1 MATEVVIFDC
11 DGVLVDSEVIAIE
24 VEAEL
29 LTAAGFA
36 LTVDD
41 IADRFVGLS
50 YRDMM
55 AELASEFGRPVPDEL
70 DGRIQSETLAS
81 FPDRLRAVVGVE
93 ALLEQMQLARC
104 VASSSDLDRIRLS
117 LAVTALDRFFEAD
130 DLFSAQMVDN
140 GKPAP
145 DLFLH
150 AAAKLGVDP
159 RSCLVIEDSPHGVQA
174 ARRAEMPVIGFLGG
188 GHARPSLHDRLVAA
202 GADHI
207 ANHPQQIL
215 DHL

>member
-1 MATEVVIFDC
+1 
-11 DGVLVDSEVIAIE
+11 
-24 VEAEL
+24 
-29 LTAAGFA
+29 
-36 LTVDD
+36 
-41 IADRFVGLS
+41 
-50 YRDMM
+50 MM

-93 ALLEQMQLARC
+93 ALLEQMQLPRC

-188 GHARPSLHDRLVAA
+188 GHARPCLHDRLVAA